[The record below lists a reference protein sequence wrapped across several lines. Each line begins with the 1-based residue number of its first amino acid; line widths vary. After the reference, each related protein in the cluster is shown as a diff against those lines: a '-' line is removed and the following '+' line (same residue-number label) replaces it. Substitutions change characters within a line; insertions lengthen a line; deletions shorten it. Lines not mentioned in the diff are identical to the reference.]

1 MNSNLKYIL
10 ETLNGGEEQV
20 KLSKEEKRQFME
32 AVKNFSAMGESVYGK
47 GNLQELT
54 ERVRDIVE
62 KAQNIALQD
71 EGWFDKLTVNRHMK
85 GLNESYKVFES
96 TAKEMSQLQQ
106 RLSAAYEDIAEG
118 LRKYYD
124 VG

>member
-1 MNSNLKYIL
+1 MKSNLIYIL
-10 ETLNGGEEQV
+10 ETLNGGEEQT
-20 KLSKEEKRQFME
+20 KLTREEKQQFME

-62 KAQNIALQD
+62 KAQSIALQD
-71 EGWFDKLTVNRHMK
+71 EGWFDKMTINRHMK
-85 GLNESYKVFES
+85 GLNESYKVFEA

>member
-1 MNSNLKYIL
+1 MKSNLTYIL
-10 ETLNGGEEQV
+10 ETLNGGEEQL
-20 KLSKEEKRQFME
+20 KLSREEKQQFME

-71 EGWFDKLTVNRHMK
+71 EGWFDKMTINRHMK
-85 GLNESYKVFES
+85 GLNESYKVFEA

>member
-1 MNSNLKYIL
+1 MSNLAYIL
-10 ETLNGGEEQV
+10 ETLNGSEDRV
-20 KLSKEEKRQFME
+20 KLSREEKQQFME
-32 AVKNFSAMGESVYGK
+32 AVKNFSAMGDSVYGK

-71 EGWFDKLTVNRHMK
+71 EGWFDKMTINRHMK
-85 GLNESYKVFES
+85 GLNESYKVFEA

-106 RLSAAYEDIAEG
+106 RLGAAHEDIAEG

>member
-1 MNSNLKYIL
+1 MKSNLIYIL
-10 ETLNGGEEQV
+10 ETLNGGEEQA
-20 KLSKEEKRQFME
+20 KLTREEKQQFME

-62 KAQNIALQD
+62 KAQSIALQD
-71 EGWFDKLTVNRHMK
+71 EGWFDKMTINRHMK

>member
-1 MNSNLKYIL
+1 MKSNLIYIL
-10 ETLNGGEEQV
+10 ETLNGGEDQV
-20 KLSKEEKRQFME
+20 KLSKEEKRAFME

-54 ERVRDIVE
+54 ERVHDIVE
-62 KAQNIALQD
+62 KAQSIALQD

>member
-1 MNSNLKYIL
+1 MSNLAYIL
-10 ETLNGGEEQV
+10 ETLNGGEDRV
-20 KLSKEEKRQFME
+20 KLSREEKQQFIE
-32 AVKNFSAMGESVYGK
+32 AVKNFSAMGDSVYGK

-54 ERVRDIVE
+54 ERVRDIVD

-71 EGWFDKLTVNRHMK
+71 EGWFDKMTINRHMK
-85 GLNESYKVFES
+85 SMNESYKVFEA
-96 TAKEMSQLQQ
+96 TAKEMRQLQQ
-106 RLSAAYEDIAEG
+106 RLGAAYEDIAEG

>member
-1 MNSNLKYIL
+1 MSNLAYIL
-10 ETLNGGEEQV
+10 ETLNGSEDRV
-20 KLSKEEKRQFME
+20 KLSREEKQQFME
-32 AVKNFSAMGESVYGK
+32 AVKNFSAMGDSVYGK

-71 EGWFDKLTVNRHMK
+71 EGWFDKMTINRHMK
-85 GLNESYKVFES
+85 GLNESYKVFEA

-106 RLSAAYEDIAEG
+106 RLGPAYEDIAEG

>member
-1 MNSNLKYIL
+1 MKSNLIYIL
-10 ETLNGGEEQV
+10 ETLNGGEEQA
-20 KLSKEEKRQFME
+20 KLTREEKQQFME

-62 KAQNIALQD
+62 KAQSIALQD
-71 EGWFDKLTVNRHMK
+71 EGWFDKMTINRHMK
-85 GLNESYKVFES
+85 GLNESYKVFEA

>member
-62 KAQNIALQD
+62 KAQHIALQD
-71 EGWFDKLTVNRHMK
+71 EGWFDKITVNRHMK
-85 GLNESYKVFES
+85 GLGESYKVFES

>member
-1 MNSNLKYIL
+1 MKSNLIYIL
-10 ETLNGGEEQV
+10 ETLNGGEEQA
-20 KLSKEEKRQFME
+20 KLTREEKQQFIE

-62 KAQNIALQD
+62 KAQSIALQD
-71 EGWFDKLTVNRHMK
+71 EGWFDKMTINRHMK
-85 GLNESYKVFES
+85 GLNESYKVFEA